1 MNAVP
6 GESVALKTQVVEILL
21 YEEVQLSRQSY
32 IINEDSWMKVWLEK
46 AS

>member
-1 MNAVP
+1 MNAVL

-21 YEEVQLSRQSY
+21 KSPFSRQSY
-32 IINEDSWMKVWLEK
+32 IINGDSWMKVWLEK